1 MPMPRIIGICGRR
14 RCGKDTIA
22 NFLNKDYGYDNKK
35 ISTDLKRVIQILFG
49 FSDAQV
55 ESDAKDIID
64 ERWGLTPRKAMQ
76 FFGTEVMQYKIQEIL
91 PGIDNKFWIKSF
103 IKQYNDER
111 PIVIS
116 DLRFLHE
123 FEELKKIKSA
133 NVFVIRVEREI
144 ENMDQHISENDYLNI
159 PTNTIIDNNGSLD
172 DLYEKIRS
180 CLVKLNDTRSGE

>member
-1 MPMPRIIGICGRR
+1 MPRIIGICGRR